1 MLLLR
6 GHPNI
11 IKFYGFFADD
21 EYIYIAMVVLGA
33 WCDVQELAPGGRLF
47 DYIKQ
52 RQQFMESDARLITRC
67 LVSAVAYCHAHS
79 IVHRDLKPQ
88 NILLVECV
96 SWHTVTYSGS
106 DLASLKLTDFGFS
119 SSMHN
124 GLLKTSLGTP
134 GYTAPEV
141 LRHKEYNASVD
152 MWSIGVITY
161 ILWASRGGVRYRLCG
176 YPPFPSNNDAER
188 LRAIS
193 TAEYRFYPA
202 EWDCVSEEAKM
213 FIRSLLVVD
222 PSKRLTAAQ
231 VGVGWRVFRSA
242 WSTRG

>member
-1 MLLLR
+1 MR
-6 GHPNI
+6 
-11 IKFYGFFADD
+11 
-21 EYIYIAMVVLGA
+21 
-33 WCDVQELAPGGRLF
+33 R
-47 DYIKQ
+47 
-52 RQQFMESDARLITRC
+52 
-67 LVSAVAYCHAHS
+67 
-79 IVHRDLKPQ
+79 
-88 NILLVECV
+88 
-96 SWHTVTYSGS
+96 
-106 DLASLKLTDFGFS
+106 
-119 SSMHN
+119 
-124 GLLKTSLGTP
+124 
-134 GYTAPEV
+134 
-141 LRHKEYNASVD
+141 
-152 MWSIGVITY
+152 
-161 ILWASRGGVRYRLCG
+161 RLCG